1 MTFRLYACVVGDE
14 YVIRAGFLS
23 MSACE
28 SSSVVWQYFELPVV
42 CKVYESLA
50 ICVGEVARPASYV
63 PVEITHEDYW

>member
-1 MTFRLYACVVGDE
+1 MSLDVHGCIVGYE
-14 YVIRAGFLS
+14 HIVSARFLS

-50 ICVGEVARPASYV
+50 IRVGEVAHPASYV
-63 PVEITHEDYW
+63 SVEITHK